1 MKKQKLV
8 IIGNG
13 MAGIR
18 CVENILREDSGV
30 FEISMFGSEPHTSY
44 SRLMLS
50 SVLQG
55 ETSLSDLMI
64 RPDNW
69 YKEHNIQLFTGET
82 VLYIDKVSKT
92 LKTDRNREVAYD
104 KLILATGS
112 SPFMLPITGADKEGV
127 LSFRTIEDCERLI
140 NMAEDYTKAVVIG
153 GGLLGLEAAR
163 GLFNLGMET
172 DVVHISNHIMGR
184 QLDEQASLMLQ
195 EELEAQGMNFLLE
208 KEAEE
213 ILGNERVEGIRF
225 KDGSIVKADV
235 VVMAVGI
242 KPNIQLAEVSGIETK
257 KGIVVDDLLKT
268 SVSDIYAVGECA
280 EHKGMVYGL
289 VQPLY
294 EQGEVL
300 AKHLCEQQTEG
311 YKGSL
316 LYTQLKI
323 SGVDVFS
330 AGHIDSGLGKKA
342 IHYHNEV
349 ESVYKKVVFDGSKA
363 VGTVMF
369 GDTRAGPLVLDAIV
383 KNKVLSSQD
392 KVKLL
397 EHPDPKDSAVASYS
411 LDKQICTCNSVSKG
425 AIIQAVQQKNLT
437 TAEQVKE
444 CTKASSSCGGCKP
457 VVSELLAY
465 IQSEDFDQK
474 IASESPFCP
483 CTTLTE
489 DELVEQI
496 QIQDLTNSN
505 EVMKQ
510 LGWKNSNGCVTCQL
524 AIDYY
529 LGMIHPDYEVEN
541 QDLRGDEENKAIVQR
556 DGYYAVVPQL
566 YGGEMTIGQLKNI
579 TNAAE
584 RYSISQVAIGND
596 QRIHLLGLKQED
608 VPHFCEELN
617 IPLSYS
623 YGNRIEPIRTDIGN
637 HECQCDKQEALHLA
651 QVLEKKTELLQTPY
665 RMKVGISS
673 CVHNGARATT
683 KDLGAIRV
691 GGKWEIYIGG
701 NSGRRARSGQLLCVV
716 EHKEQVERMLLGCLQ
731 YYRKSARYLERTWH
745 WMERLSLVHIR
756 EALFDQDLCDDLL
769 QSLEADVAQRRD
781 CFVPI

>member
-1 MKKQKLV
+1 MKKQRLV

-18 CVENILREDSGV
+18 CVENILRNNSEV
-30 FEISMFGSEPHTSY
+30 FEISMFGSEPHKSY

-55 ETSLSDLMI
+55 ETSLYDIMI
-64 RPDNW
+64 RPHNW
-69 YKEHNIQLFTGET
+69 YKDNNIQLFTGET
-82 VLYIDKVSKT
+82 VKYIDKASKT
-92 LKTDRNREVAYD
+92 LKTDQNREVAYD
-104 KLILATGS
+104 KLIVATGS
-112 SPFMLPITGADKEGV
+112 SPFMLPIPGADKEGV

-140 NMAEDYTKAVVIG
+140 NIADKYKKAVVIG

-163 GLFNLGMET
+163 GLLNLGMET
-172 DVVHISNHIMGR
+172 EVVHISNHIMGR

-195 EELEAQGMNFLLE
+195 EKLEAQGMKFLLD

-213 ILGNERVEGIRF
+213 IFGNERVEGIRF
-225 KDGSIVKADV
+225 KDGAIVSADLV
-235 VVMAVGI
+235 IMAVGI
-242 KPNIQLAEVSGIETK
+242 KPNIQLAEVSGIETE
-257 KGIVVDDLLKT
+257 KGIIVNDLLQT

-280 EHKGMVYGL
+280 EHDGVVYGL

-300 AKHLCEQQTEG
+300 ANHLCQQQTDG

-330 AGHIDSGLGKKA
+330 AGQIDSRSGRKA

-349 ESVYKKVVFDGSKA
+349 ESVYKKVVFDGNKA
-363 VGTVMF
+363 VGAVMF
-369 GDTRAGPLVLDAIV
+369 GDTRAGSFVLDAIV
-383 KNKVLSSQD
+383 KKKVLSSQD

-397 EHPDPKDSAVASYS
+397 EHPDPKDSAVASYP

-425 AIIQAVQQKNLT
+425 AIIQAVQQKSLT

-457 VVSELLAY
+457 LVSELLTY
-465 IQSEDFDQK
+465 IQSEDFDQEVT
-474 IASESPFCP
+474 SESSICL

-489 DELVEQI
+489 DELVEQM
-496 QIQDLTNSN
+496 QIQELTNSK

-510 LGWKNSNGCVTCQL
+510 LGWNNSSGCATCQL

-529 LGMIHPDYEVEN
+529 LGMIHPEYKGEYKE
-541 QDLRGDEENKAIVQR
+541 LRGEEENKAVVQR
-556 DGYYAVVPQL
+556 DGDYAVVPQL
-566 YGGEMTIGQLKNI
+566 YGGEMTVRQLKKI

-608 VPHFCEELN
+608 LPHFCGELDL
-617 IPLSYS
+617 PLSYS
-623 YGNRIEPIRTDIGN
+623 YGNRLEPIRTDIGN

-651 QVLEKKTELLQTPY
+651 QLLEKKTELLQTPY

-683 KDLGAIRV
+683 KDLGAIRI

-716 EHKEQVERMLLGCLQ
+716 EHEAQVERMMLGCLQ

-769 QSLEADVAQRRD
+769 QSLDADIAQRD